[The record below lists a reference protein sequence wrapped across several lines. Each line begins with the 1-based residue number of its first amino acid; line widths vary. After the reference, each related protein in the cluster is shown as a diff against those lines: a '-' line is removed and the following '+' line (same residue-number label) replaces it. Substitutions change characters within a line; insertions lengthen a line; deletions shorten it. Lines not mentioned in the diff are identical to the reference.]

1 MVISKDEDMI
11 CANINSQDWLLMYL
25 VNVYLNKCTCDMLC
39 KTGYYVKISALYM
52 LLLHRCKCTV
62 TPVIKLIKL
71 SEKISLT
78 LKYNSNR

>member
-1 MVISKDEDMI
+1 MQGSGRRRRQVATRLYMAISKDEDMI

-52 LLLHRCKCTV
+52 LLHCYIDV
-62 TPVIKLIKL
+62 T
-71 SEKISLT
+71 
-78 LKYNSNR
+78 